1 MFQYKEEDYSINSIK
16 EKSDL
21 IKKISWKVISTALII
36 SIISFLN
43 FKFSYSYSKETSG
56 ISSFFILNLLVST
69 SIYFFSEK
77 IIFKNKVSNILI
89 IINIFLPII
98 MSALLD
104 YSVLFKIFNLQ
115 YLKMFLGTIVIWLI
129 AISFNSS
136 LKKIS

>member
-1 MFQYKEEDYSINSIK
+1 
-16 EKSDL
+16 
-21 IKKISWKVISTALII
+21 
-36 SIISFLN
+36 
-43 FKFSYSYSKETSG
+43 
-56 ISSFFILNLLVST
+56 T